1 MVSTKT
7 KQSTVFGTL
16 LTIAI
21 ALITFGV
28 GYLESNIEQWY
39 IGLSVII
46 VGLVMIVIDT
56 YVLKA
61 QENC

>member
-1 MVSTKT
+1 MISTKT

-16 LTIAI
+16 MTIAI

-28 GYLESNIEQWY
+28 SYLNTNIEQWY
-39 IGLSVII
+39 VGLSII
-46 VGLVMIVIDT
+46 AVGLVMIIIDT
-56 YVLKA
+56 YVLKS

>member
-7 KQSTVFGTL
+7 KQSTVFGSL

-28 GYLESNIEQWY
+28 SYLNDHIEQWY
-39 IGLSVII
+39 IGLSIII
-46 VGLVMIVIDT
+46 VGLVMIVVDT
-56 YVLKA
+56 YVLKS

>member
-28 GYLESNIEQWY
+28 THLQTNIDQWY

-56 YVLKA
+56 YVLKN